1 MSSFRIFDIAGSG
14 VAAQTVRLNTVASNL
29 ANANSVSSTA
39 EGTYKARMPIFEAV
53 RGELKGRESGAA
65 VRVTQVIEST
75 ASPNSRYEPSNPL
88 ADANGFVYTPD
99 ISAVEQITDMVSA
112 SRSYQNNIE
121 VMRTARDLMM
131 ATLRLGQN

>member
-14 VAAQTVRLNTVASNL
+14 VAAQNVRLNTVASNL
-29 ANANSVSSTA
+29 ANSSSVSSSPDA
-39 EGTYKARMPIFEAV
+39 AYRARFPVFEAV
-53 RGELKGRESGAA
+53 RGEINGQETGAA
-65 VRVTQVIEST
+65 VVVKEVIESNR
-75 ASPNSRYEPSNPL
+75 APNSRYEPSNPL

-99 ISAVEQITDMVSA
+99 ISTVEQITDMVSA

-131 ATLRLGQN
+131 ATLRLGQG

>member
-1 MSSFRIFDIAGSG
+1 MSTFRIFDIAGSG

-53 RGELKGRESGAA
+53 REELKGRETGAA
-65 VRVTQVIEST
+65 VRVTEVIESK

>member
-14 VAAQTVRLNTVASNL
+14 VAAQNVRLNTVASNL
-29 ANANSVSSTA
+29 ANSSSVSSSPDTA
-39 EGTYKARMPIFEAV
+39 YRARFPVFEAV
-53 RGELKGRESGAA
+53 RGEINGQETGVA
-65 VRVTQVIEST
+65 VVVKEVIESNR
-75 ASPNSRYEPSNPL
+75 APNSRYEPSNPL

-99 ISAVEQITDMVSA
+99 ISTVEQITDMVSA

-131 ATLRLGQN
+131 ATLRLGQG